1 MIRKK
6 LQILLAATLF
16 LSFIGGSTLSIAQ
29 ERKLSRIERRAD
41 RNFIRQ
47 KFDKAMGQYET
58 AIKRETDKNYR
69 AALHLKAA
77 RCTLWY
83 ATMFLR
89 SGIMPKQ
96 WSFGAICCW

>member
-58 AIKRETDKNYR
+58 AISNGRRRRESRLAD
-69 AALHLKAA
+69 
-77 RCTLWY
+77 
-83 ATMFLR
+83 
-89 SGIMPKQ
+89 
-96 WSFGAICCW
+96 